1 MNQPS
6 DNRTFYDILQVERD
20 ASVLEIR
27 EKYRRLMQ
35 TDAHHPDLGGDVR
48 TAALINKAYAVLSDA
63 RKRADYDRKL
73 AVVSFSLNTRL
84 AESYR
89 DIVPER
95 SPPPDPG
102 RVCAFCHSPHSF
114 GRHAAPEDLCERC
127 ASPLRLADYARLETA
142 GKRAVARV
150 QKRMEIRFF
159 IDWRQGTGFA
169 GWTEDISP
177 SGLRLVSR
185 RRIETDQRIR
195 IASSF
200 VEAIGVVTHCSPR
213 RRGWKTEHV
222 AGVSFV
228 TSRFLKS
235 TGGFV
240 SRRV

>member
-6 DNRTFYDILQVERD
+6 DNRTYYDVLQVERD
-20 ASVLEIR
+20 ASALEIR

-35 TDAHHPDLGGDVR
+35 TDAHHPDLGGDAR
-48 TAALINKAYAVLSDA
+48 TAALINKAYAVLCDA
-63 RKRADYDRKL
+63 RQRADYDRSL
-73 AVVSFSLNTRL
+73 AVVSYRLNARL
-84 AESYR
+84 ARTCR
-89 DIVPER
+89 DLVPER
-95 SPPPDPG
+95 RTPPDPG
-102 RVCAFCHSPHSF
+102 RACVFCESPHQF

-127 ASPLRLADYARLETA
+127 GGPLRLADYARLEAA

-150 QKRMEIRFF
+150 QKRMDVRFYT
-159 IDWRQGTGFA
+159 DWRQGTGFS

-177 SGLRLVSR
+177 SGLRLISR
-185 RRIETDQRIR
+185 RRIDTGQCIR

-200 VEAIGVVTHCSPR
+200 VEAVGLATHSSPR